1 MVNYK
6 FINTISAIASVIVY
20 LFFLFFVV
28 YIYKDDLYNLKKE
41 NFDPSSAVVIDLKDI
56 SVKEKEVKKESK
68 KTVSKKLIKISQN
81 SKKETKKD
89 SRDKEQSDI
98 KNLFS
103 TMRVDKNDN
112 EVEEKL
118 KKEKKRASRLK
129 KINADELFK
138 SKKLDNSELEKELK
152 DIKKSIK
159 QDNNSKLTK
168 EQLRYASSIGSMIQ
182 AKWQNTIGTK
192 DGLKSIVIIKIDKN
206 GHLFYRILTKS
217 FNNSF
222 DTKLKQFLD
231 NLKNQKFPVFK
242 KGRSFEFKYVF
253 KDEEEF

>member
-20 LFFLFFVV
+20 LFFLFFVI
-28 YIYKDDLYNLKKE
+28 YIYRDDLYNLKKE
-41 NFDPSSAVVIDLKDI
+41 SFDPSSAVVIDLKDI
-56 SVKEKEVKKESK
+56 SIKDKDIKTKDKKVD
-68 KTVSKKLIKISQN
+68 TKKLVKISQN
-81 SKKETKKD
+81 SEKETKKD
-89 SRDKEQSDI
+89 SRDKEQSNI

-103 TMRVDKNDN
+103 TVKVDKDAN

-129 KINADELFK
+129 KIDADELFK
-138 SKKLDNSELEKELK
+138 SKKLDSSELEKELK
-152 DIKKSIK
+152 ELKKSVK
-159 QDNNSKLTK
+159 KDSEKKLTK
-168 EQLRYASSIGSMIQ
+168 KEKKYAKNIASIIQL
-182 AKWQNTIGTK
+182 KWDNTIETK
-192 DGLKSIVIIKIDKN
+192 GGLSSKVVIKIDKN

-217 FNNSF
+217 FNNLF

-231 NLKNQKFPVFK
+231 NLQNQKFPILK
-242 KGRSFEFKYVF
+242 KGKSFEFVYTF